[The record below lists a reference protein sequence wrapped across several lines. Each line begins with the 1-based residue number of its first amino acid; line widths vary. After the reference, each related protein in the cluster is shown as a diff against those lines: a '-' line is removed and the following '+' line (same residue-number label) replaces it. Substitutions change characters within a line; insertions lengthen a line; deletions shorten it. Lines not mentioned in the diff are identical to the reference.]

1 MIRAISSVCWS
12 GPPNLLILN
21 QKRKSKYTVVQG
33 PEAFRSGS
41 LGSHVVAV
49 NPVELAHQKSRRNP
63 AGQGQ
68 PPVRRP
74 ACGSG
79 LQMVLPRVPTRGRDN
94 FVRPFLS
101 QGLVVSQVVPFCR
114 HPRECPCIFKRK
126 VGTLSQKREGRM
138 GSIAYERSAFPDPG
152 FGNRMAKQ
160 SPKSDFINRI
170 DEVAN
175 RPSEICECRPQVGR
189 VVTVRPAFF
198 GPCAAFLNG
207 HQVHQLTSAQRIA
220 YNMTPRTHGHRSF
233 RGVCCRGH
241 NGTPGDL
248 SREYRFS
255 RTIDCCAPYRVKTVS
270 TNDQF
275 RP

>member
-68 PPVRRP
+68 RPVRRP

-94 FVRPFLS
+94 FARPFLS

-114 HPRECPCIFKRK
+114 HPRECPCIFQRK
-126 VGTLSQKREGRM
+126 VGTLSQKREVYREAP
-138 GSIAYERSAFPDPG
+138 SLTQVSATGWRNNP
-152 FGNRMAKQ
+152 Q
-160 SPKSDFINRI
+160 SLTSSTASMRWRTGPPKS
-170 DEVAN
+170 AN
-175 RPSEICECRPQVGR
+175 AARRLAGSSLCVQPS
-189 VVTVRPAFF
+189 
-198 GPCAAFLNG
+198 
-207 HQVHQLTSAQRIA
+207 SAHA
-220 YNMTPRTHGHRSF
+220 LRS
-233 RGVCCRGH
+233 
-241 NGTPGDL
+241 
-248 SREYRFS
+248 
-255 RTIDCCAPYRVKTVS
+255 
-270 TNDQF
+270 
-275 RP
+275 